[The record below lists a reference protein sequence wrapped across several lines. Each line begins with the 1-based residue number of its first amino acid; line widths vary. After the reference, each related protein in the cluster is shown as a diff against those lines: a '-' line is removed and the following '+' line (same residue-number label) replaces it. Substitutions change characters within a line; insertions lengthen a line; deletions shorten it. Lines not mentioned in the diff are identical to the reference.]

1 MLEIKEPVTPIIV
14 DKKLEMIPVN
24 SSLLLFNTGTL
35 FKMLKIINKAIN
47 SLMRS
52 SLIDK
57 YNSPPIGT
65 PITQPK
71 EKGITIDH
79 WTLNL
84 KNTKRLKFDPN
95 WIIACKG
102 IIAEPGKNKAKTP
115 SINKPP
121 PKPIIDEIKEEI
133 KLVTII
139 TKYISQFRP
148 SGKDKKDEI
157 RSKFI
162 KYIYSKLTLNR

>member
-1 MLEIKEPVTPIIV
+1 M
-14 DKKLEMIPVN
+14 
-24 SSLLLFNTGTL
+24 
-35 FKMLKIINKAIN
+35 
-47 SLMRS
+47 
-52 SLIDK
+52 
-57 YNSPPIGT
+57 
-65 PITQPK
+65 
-71 EKGITIDH
+71 
-79 WTLNL
+79 
-84 KNTKRLKFDPN
+84 
-95 WIIACKG
+95 
-102 IIAEPGKNKAKTP
+102 IAEPGKNKAKTP

-162 KYIYSKLTLNR
+162 QNIFSKLT

>member
-14 DKKLEMIPVN
+14 DKKLEMTPVN
-24 SSLLLFNTGTL
+24 SNLLLFNTGTL

-71 EKGITIDH
+71 EKGSTIDH

-95 WIIACKG
+95 
-102 IIAEPGKNKAKTP
+102 
-115 SINKPP
+115 
-121 PKPIIDEIKEEI
+121 
-133 KLVTII
+133 
-139 TKYISQFRP
+139 
-148 SGKDKKDEI
+148 
-157 RSKFI
+157 
-162 KYIYSKLTLNR
+162 